1 MTKDFKY
8 AVDADGI
15 ATITWD
21 MPDKTMNVMSREGFI
36 QFDGMVD
43 KALVDD
49 AVKGIIITSAKKDFA
64 GGMDLNVFGKIRAD
78 SGDDAAEGFFGF
90 VMDPHRIFRNL

>member
-36 QFDGMVD
+36 QFDGDRKSV
-43 KALVDD
+43 V
-49 AVKGIIITSAKKDFA
+49 
-64 GGMDLNVFGKIRAD
+64 
-78 SGDDAAEGFFGF
+78 
-90 VMDPHRIFRNL
+90 